1 MDRAV
6 ALEYLDRC
14 HQIVARVRATQ
25 MDAIERAAGWCADTI
40 AERGL
45 VHLFGTGH
53 SRMVVEEIWPRYGSF
68 PGFHPIVELSMTY
81 HNPVVGA
88 NGQRQA
94 MFLEEVQGFGR
105 ALW

>member
-14 HQIVARVRATQ
+14 HEIVTRVRATQ
-25 MDAIERAAGWCADTI
+25 MDAIEQAAGWCADTI
-40 AERGL
+40 AGRGL

-68 PGFHPIVELSMTY
+68 PAFIRSWSC
-81 HNPVVGA
+81 
-88 NGQRQA
+88 R
-94 MFLEEVQGFGR
+94 
-105 ALW
+105 